1 MSEQT
6 SQAYFYLVIL
16 QWDDPEI
23 LLKLQSL
30 VPSLT
35 SSEYHL
41 ELMKL
46 FESFPHSVHVM
57 EQLRLLKSQ

>member
-30 VPSLT
+30 VPWLT

-46 FESFPHSVHVM
+46 FESFPNTVSM
-57 EQLRLLKSQ
+57 L